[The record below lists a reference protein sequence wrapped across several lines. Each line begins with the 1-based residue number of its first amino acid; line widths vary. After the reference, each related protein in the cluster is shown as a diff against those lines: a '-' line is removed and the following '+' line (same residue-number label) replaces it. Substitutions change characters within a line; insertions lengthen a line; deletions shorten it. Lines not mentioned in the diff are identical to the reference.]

1 MSASPELSLMRVLEL
16 LLAVVFVLLALGG
29 VALTVFVVGGMTG
42 FFWSEAP
49 WLLVPLVLLIVGI
62 GAYLLRANAKS
73 QAPLPVPHPGPRM
86 HAISPAGGIGLVFV
100 LGYLVM
106 FMGGLPGFQPIVLG
120 LVGLG
125 ALLGALMIVTR
136 RPRKPADSSLLRL
149 R

>member
-1 MSASPELSLMRVLEL
+1 MSGSGELTVTRILEL
-16 LLAVVFVLLALGG
+16 LLAVVFIALALGG
-29 VALTVFVVGGMTG
+29 VALTVFVVGGMAG

-49 WLLVPLVLLIVGI
+49 WLLVALVLLIVGV
-62 GAYLLRANAKS
+62 GAYLFRANAS
-73 QAPLPVPHPGPRM
+73 RAPLPVPHRGPSM

-120 LVGLG
+120 LVVLG
-125 ALLGALMIVTR
+125 AALGALMIAAR
-136 RPRKPADSSLLRL
+136 RRRKPSASSLLGL